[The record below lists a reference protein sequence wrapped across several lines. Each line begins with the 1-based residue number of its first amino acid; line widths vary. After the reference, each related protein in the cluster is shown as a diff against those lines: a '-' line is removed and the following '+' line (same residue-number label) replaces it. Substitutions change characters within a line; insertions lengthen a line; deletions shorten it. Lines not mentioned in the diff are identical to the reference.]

1 MKRFYVLCLC
11 FFCSLASMAQKNVES
26 LDLYKDYSLV
36 APAII
41 DSTDVNGKQFELSSA
56 LKVPAFDGNYINRL
70 TAETDGTFR
79 FSNSDNKTRFVSL
92 AFKMFVPKQEK
103 IAFDIVS
110 SAAFKADFVKASKD
124 KKNAETDTTTIEA
137 EYESGV
143 YDMRITLMIEEGE
156 STLQIICKS
165 ESAEI
170 KFSDSKQ
177 ALTLESMLCGRTLY
191 SVDLSPSAS
200 YYLLKF
206 YDRDNGG
213 KNTWTW
219 QLKSTKDDKLLKES
233 GSNFGLAWLPKSDL
247 LYYTKK
253 INGRNSLVI
262 FDPKTL
268 SEEVI
273 AKDIPEGGITFLNNE
288 QGFIISIKETSTQ
301 KKEDVYR
308 LLAPDDRISD
318 QWRKRSDLYL
328 YRLGDGS
335 LQRLTYSHH
344 NVYLCDIRKDDKK
357 ALISVS
363 YEKMTERPFGYNVFY
378 ELDLQTLV
386 LDSLFK
392 DSFVSNAAYFND
404 SLILL
409 HSSCEAFNSVS
420 AKVKKNQIPNIYN
433 NTVIAYNLK
442 SKAPIPVL
450 KDFNPSVNSFDV
462 QGDKVVML
470 CTDKDS
476 VNVYTLLP
484 NEDFRIEK
492 QNLPCDIISD
502 YTCTPNS
509 SYALFIGQNYNKPD
523 RLFEIENGNCKEIY
537 FPKQKEYAQL
547 DLGKMEVWNNET
559 KTGLIEGRYYLPS
572 DFDANKKYPLIVYYY
587 GGTTPTDRAFA
598 FRYSPYLYTAR
609 GFVVYVLNPSGT
621 IGYGQ
626 EFAARHVNAWGD
638 KTADEIIK
646 CVKDFCK
653 THSFVDAEKIGCMG
667 ASYGGFMTQYLITKT
682 DIFAAAISHAGISNI
697 TSYWGEGYWGY
708 GYSAA
713 ASAFSYPWNA
723 PKLYTEHSPLF
734 NADKINT
741 PLLLLHGTSDT
752 NVPVGESI
760 QMYNAL
766 KILGKDVQ
774 FVNVKGEDHGI
785 VEHKKRM
792 QWNNTIFAWFDKYLK
807 GDSSLWN
814 QIYPE
819 TELEK

>member
-26 LDLYKDYSLV
+26 LDLYKDYSLA

-41 DSTDVNGKQFELSSA
+41 DSTDVNGKRFDLSAS
-56 LKVPAFDGNYINRL
+56 LSIPAFEGDYIQRLHADSDGV
-70 TAETDGTFR
+70 FH
-79 FSNSDNKTRFVSL
+79 FSKQDEKTRFVSL
-92 AFKMFVPKQEK
+92 AFKMFVSKHGK
-103 IAFDIVS
+103 VAFDIVS
-110 SAAFKADFVKASKD
+110 STAFKADFANASKD
-124 KKNAETDTTTIEA
+124 KKNNEIDTTTIEA

-143 YDMRITLMIEEGE
+143 YDMRITLMLQNDE

-170 KFSDSKQ
+170 KATDSKQ
-177 ALTLESMLCGRTLY
+177 AQTLENMLLGRHLY
-191 SVDLSPSAS
+191 SVNLSPTGNF
-200 YYLLKF
+200 YLLKF
-206 YDRDNGG
+206 YDTDSKG
-213 KNTWTW
+213 KNSWKW
-219 QLKSTKDDKLLKES
+219 QLKSTKDNKILKES
-233 GSNFGLAWLPKSDL
+233 DSNFNIAWLPNSDL

-253 INGRNSLVI
+253 TDERNSLVI
-262 FDPKTL
+262 FNPETL
-268 SEEVI
+268 SEEII
-273 AKDIPEGGITFLNNE
+273 ARDIPEGGINFLNNE
-288 QGFIISIKETSTQ
+288 QGFIITINETSTQ

-328 YRLGDGS
+328 YRLAEGA

-344 NVYLCDIRKDDKK
+344 NVYLCDIRKDDTK
-357 ALISVS
+357 ALICVS

-378 ELDLQTLV
+378 ELDLQTLA

-392 DSFVSNAAYFND
+392 DSFVSNAKYFDDNM
-404 SLILL
+404 LL
-409 HSSCEAFNSVS
+409 LSASCEAFNSVS
-420 AKVKKNQIPNIYN
+420 AKVKKNQIPNIYH
-433 NTVIAYNLK
+433 NTIIAYDLEK
-442 SKAPIPVL
+442 RTPIPVL

-462 QGDKVVML
+462 KGDKVVML

-476 VNVYTLLP
+476 VNVYKLLP
-484 NEDFRIEK
+484 KENFKIEK
-492 QNLPCDIISD
+492 ENLPCDIISD
-502 YTCTPNS
+502 YTCTPNN

-523 RLFEIENGNCKEIY
+523 RLFETENGNCKEIY

-587 GGTTPTDRAFA
+587 GGTTPTDRTFVS
-598 FRYSPYLYTAR
+598 RYSPYLYTAR

-653 THSFVDAEKIGCMG
+653 AHPFVDAEKIGCMG
-667 ASYGGFMTQYLITKT
+667 ASYGGFMTQYLVSKT

-713 ASAFSYPWNA
+713 ASAHSYPWNS

-741 PLLLLHGTSDT
+741 PLLLLHGISDT
-752 NVPVGESI
+752 NVPIGESI

-766 KILGKDVQ
+766 KILGKNVE

-785 VEHKKRM
+785 MDYKKRLK
-792 QWNNTIFAWFDKYLK
+792 WNKTIFAWFDKYLK
-807 GDSSLWN
+807 GDPALWN
-814 QIYPE
+814 QMYPE